1 MNSIP
6 IDYVGCNVR
15 QTDRMA
21 INYELTGGEQIYALF
36 CVLLTTFG
44 SLFML
49 FSWMLDVASR

>member
-21 INYELTGGEQIYALF
+21 INYELTKGEQIYALF
-36 CVLLTTFG
+36 CVLIVTLG
-44 SLFML
+44 GLFML
-49 FSWMLDVASR
+49 IHWMLEVATE